1 MYGFDYVCPG
11 SLGETLSFLASCEG
25 AARPLAGGTNLI
37 PQLRWQEAKEGCV
50 EKREGRPD
58 FLVSLRRLKELEGLS
73 DEGDY
78 WRVGSMTK
86 LKALA
91 GGEVGEAIPLL
102 RHVAQGMASPEIRN
116 VATVGGN
123 LCNGNS
129 AADLLGPVYA
139 LDGRV
144 RLASLSGERVLGVD
158 RFYKG
163 PHRTALAGAEI
174 MTALEL
180 PKKLCS
186 AAWGRSVYA
195 TRPTMG
201 MTLASASVVAAPE
214 APGST
219 RPVRLALA
227 LASGRPVVLE
237 LALSEDLETAQD
249 LVEHELVSVLR
260 RQASKIAACH
270 YAQEN
275 PQVPAWYLER
285 RAIMACRDALAQ
297 AWPGL
302 AAKRCVR

>member
-73 DEGDY
+73 DGGDY

-123 LCNGNS
+123 LCNGNP
-129 AADLLGPVYA
+129 AADLL
-139 LDGRV
+139 
-144 RLASLSGERVLGVD
+144 
-158 RFYKG
+158 
-163 PHRTALAGAEI
+163 
-174 MTALEL
+174 
-180 PKKLCS
+180 
-186 AAWGRSVYA
+186 
-195 TRPTMG
+195 
-201 MTLASASVVAAPE
+201 AP
-214 APGST
+214 
-219 RPVRLALA
+219 
-227 LASGRPVVLE
+227 
-237 LALSEDLETAQD
+237 
-249 LVEHELVSVLR
+249 
-260 RQASKIAACH
+260 
-270 YAQEN
+270 
-275 PQVPAWYLER
+275 
-285 RAIMACRDALAQ
+285 
-297 AWPGL
+297 
-302 AAKRCVR
+302 